1 MNDLQAAAINA
12 SIRTIGMRHRAL
24 AGSKLAAIGLSVG
37 QEALIAELFENGP
50 RSQAQLAAAS
60 GCEPPTITS
69 AVQKMEARGLVR
81 RTPSSSDRRAMVV
94 ELSEQG
100 HTAMAQLTTIWR
112 ELAEETV
119 AGMTTTSVEELVDAL
134 TDLAGSLSRR
144 KSSPEDPSILAV

>member
-1 MNDLQAAAINA
+1 
-12 SIRTIGMRHRAL
+12 MRHRAL

-37 QEALIAELFENGP
+37 QEVLITELFENGP

-94 ELSEQG
+94 ELSEHG
-100 HTAMAQLTTIWR
+100 HAVMAQLTTVWR

-119 AGMTTTSVEELVDAL
+119 AGMTTTSVQELVDAL
-134 TDLAGSLSRR
+134 TDLAGSLSHREG
-144 KSSPEDPSILAV
+144 SLSG